1 MSWNLNSPIERFVS
15 FHWVPGYSGYDI
27 SDYYPAQV
35 AYTVTPENGVVI
47 NDSTSFDSTQMRH
60 IMTVVDLSNQAD
72 LISLQ
77 SLQLTISYTVSD
89 RARTSGFFA
98 L

>member
-1 MSWNLNSPIERFVS
+1 MSWNLSSPIERFVS
-15 FHWVPGYSGYDI
+15 FHWVPGYKNHDI
-27 SDYYPAQV
+27 NEYYPAQV
-35 AYTVTPENGVVI
+35 AYTVTTDNGVVI
-47 NDSTSFDSTQMRH
+47 NDSTAFDVTQMRH